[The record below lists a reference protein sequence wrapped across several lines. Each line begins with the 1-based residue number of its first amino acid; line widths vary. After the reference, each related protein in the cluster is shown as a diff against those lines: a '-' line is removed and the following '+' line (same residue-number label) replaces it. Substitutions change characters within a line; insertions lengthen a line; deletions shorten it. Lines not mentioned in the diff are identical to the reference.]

1 MPSYLL
7 TPGATKSDK
16 FLATIE
22 FSIYWE
28 TQITCLTIRVTLL
41 SLLSG
46 GKDDTSEVRWNYVQ
60 TSSATH

>member
-1 MPSYLL
+1 MSSYLL

-28 TQITCLTIRVTLL
+28 TQMTFLTIKVTLL

-46 GKDDTSEVRWNYVQ
+46 GKDDISEVRWN
-60 TSSATH
+60 